1 VLVALQPQPEREL
14 AAMVRLVLWFWS
26 IDMATLE
33 FARIDN
39 NVVVERLS
47 LPDNVDLEQTFS
59 QEFIAS
65 LQACD
70 ATVQVGWR
78 LNGTDFEPEEV
89 TAPTPAQI
97 RAAMPALSPRQFW
110 LAASR
115 INITKADVLALV
127 DAMEDKAA
135 AADMRIEITETV
147 SFQRTNLAIDQLA
160 ALLSITPEQLDSLWT
175 WAAQF

>member
-1 VLVALQPQPEREL
+1 
-14 AAMVRLVLWFWS
+14 MVRMVLWFWS
-26 IDMATLE
+26 IDMAMLE

-39 NVVVERLS
+39 NIVVERLS
-47 LPDNVDLEQTFS
+47 LPDAVDLEQTFS

-70 ATVQVGWR
+70 ATVHVGWQ
-78 LNGTDFEPEEV
+78 LIGTEFEPQVV
-89 TAPTPAQI
+89 TAPTLAQI

-115 INITKADVLALV
+115 INITKTDVLALV
-127 DAMEDKAA
+127 DAMEDKQAA
-135 AADMRIEITETV
+135 SDMRIEITETV
-147 SFQRTNLAIDQLA
+147 SFQRTNPAIDQLA

-175 WAAQF
+175 WATQF